1 MKYLTRLA
9 ESRVR
14 IALETLGGVLIEGPR
29 GCGKTSTALQFAHSE
44 IRLDL
49 DANAQELAVL
59 APHALL
65 AQSPP
70 LLIDEWQ
77 LAPNLW
83 NIVRYEI
90 DQRQAKGQFILTG
103 SSAIRLDKTQ
113 HTGAGRIMKV
123 RMRTLSSFE
132 SLHSDGAVSLQEVLN
147 GRTVASRSTFRL
159 NDIIEQLCRSGLPM
173 LQGEPLENSQQAVIS
188 YLESMRQHDF
198 APLQSAAAPK
208 RVENILRT
216 LARNV
221 GSEIST
227 AKLADE
233 IAAQESAPL
242 KAETLELYLDSL
254 RALFIIEDVQPWAPH
269 LRSSYV
275 VRKAAKRYF
284 ADPAFAAASLGATS
298 EKLLKDP
305 NTLGFLFE
313 NQVIR
318 DLQVYCDALG
328 AQLSH
333 YRDSGG
339 LEVDAI
345 ISGYNGQWIA
355 CEIKLNPARA
365 EEAAKNLLKFRKQI
379 DTEKSG
385 TPAAMCIITTSE
397 YSYVRA
403 DGIYVIAIGNLGP

>member
-1 MKYLTRLA
+1 M
-9 ESRVR
+9 
-14 IALETLGGVLIEGPR
+14 ALETLGGVLIEGPR
-29 GCGKTSTALQFAHSE
+29 GCGKTSTALQFAQSE

-49 DANAQELAVL
+49 DANAQELAAL

-83 NIVRYEI
+83 NVVRYEI

-103 SSAIRLDKTQ
+103 SSAVMLDKTQ

-132 SLHSDGAVSLQEVLN
+132 TLHSDGAVSLKEVLN
-147 GRTVASRSTFRL
+147 GQTVTARSAYKL
-159 NDIIEQLCRSGLPM
+159 NDIIEQLCRSGLPV
-173 LQGEPLENSQQAVIS
+173 LQGNPVENSQNAVIS
-188 YLESMRQHDF
+188 YLESMQQHDF
-198 APLQSAAAPK
+198 APLQSAASPK
-208 RVENILRT
+208 RVRNILRT

-233 IAAQESAPL
+233 IATQESAPL
-242 KAETLELYLDSL
+242 KAETLELYLDTL

-284 ADPAFAAASLGATS
+284 ADPAFAVASLGATA

-305 NTLGFLFE
+305 NSLGFLFE
-313 NQVIR
+313 NLVIR
-318 DLQVYCDALG
+318 DLQVYCDDLG

-345 ISGYNGQWIA
+345 ISGYDGKWVA
-355 CEIKLNPARA
+355 CEIKLNPSRA
-365 EEAAKNLLKFRKQI
+365 DEAAKNLRKFRKQI

-385 TPAAMCIITTSE
+385 APEAMCIITTGE
-397 YSYVRA
+397 YSYVRE